1 VTTAIIDFWRDAGAI
16 DDRQTTVA
24 RARHDVEQLKNAFL
38 NILVVVGI
46 LGLSALITHFFARAM
61 YVRCAACAT
70 LNARRRTQC
79 RNCGTSLQ

>member
-1 VTTAIIDFWRDAGAI
+1 MAACGAWQVGTTRD
-16 DDRQTTVA
+16 VN
-24 RARHDVEQLKNAFL
+24 QLKNTLL

-70 LNARRRTQC
+70 LNARRRTHC
-79 RNCGTSLQ
+79 RNCQTVLE